1 MNALPQISLQ
11 NEWQSFTT
19 FLIGESHYTI
29 SETEFHF
36 VMEFPAQEDLN
47 LAFDHIYCLDNSFT
61 PLPLIDKFN
70 YYHVM
75 QIAITCTS
83 SYWSCAQRCSI
94 LKNYAVGQIMA
105 IVNTS
110 EKSARGYYTVT

>member
-47 LAFDHIYCLDNSFT
+47 LAFDHIYCLDNSLLPF
-61 PLPLIDKFN
+61 PLLTNLLLPCDANSNNMYLIIL
-70 YYHVM
+70 VM
-75 QIAITCTS
+75 RTEMQHP
-83 SYWSCAQRCSI
+83 Q
-94 LKNYAVGQIMA
+94 NYAVGQIMA